1 LSSGSAFTS
10 YCTPVAR
17 PCDKLFVPAFPA
29 VFLPQPFAST
39 TVFLEALAYEA
50 ESRERSGD
58 PTPVCA
64 VIDEL
69 PYLADVDAALLTVLQ
84 HFWDDNKRQPN
95 LKLFLYGSYLSF
107 IERQVLDANAPLYN
121 RRTGA
126 IKIEPLDYAEDA
138 LFSRVYA
145 GGKDGRRFR
154 VPIHG
159 PGT

>member
-1 LSSGSAFTS
+1 M
-10 YCTPVAR
+10 
-17 PCDKLFVPAFPA
+17 
-29 VFLPQPFAST
+29 FLPQPFAST

-95 LKLFLYGSYLSF
+95 LKRFLYGSYLSF
-107 IERQVLDANAPLYN
+107 IEWEVLDANAPLYN

-126 IKIEPLDYAEDA
+126 IKIEPLDYAEAA
-138 LFSRVYA
+138 LFFPSIRRRKRWSPISGTDSWTRHVVWWRGIWVHKYGIARSSRC
-145 GGKDGRRFR
+145 
-154 VPIHG
+154 
-159 PGT
+159 